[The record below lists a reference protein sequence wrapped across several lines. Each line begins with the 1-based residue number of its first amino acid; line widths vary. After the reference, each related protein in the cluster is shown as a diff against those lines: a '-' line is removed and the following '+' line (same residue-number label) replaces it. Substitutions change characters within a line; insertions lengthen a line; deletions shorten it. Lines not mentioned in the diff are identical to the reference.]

1 MLSSSPWRLGFVF
14 FLVPRTVSLKPRP
27 RGICRILWVMMCN
40 VIVVELNL
48 RWMLWSI
55 QMHSGIS
62 LVSSVSLGVV
72 FVRLGFFFVLKQTC
86 SKSRVINVIYNLF
99 LHVLWGAS
107 SIILWAPTCFLCYL
121 WFSPITPWKR
131 RSSRVL
137 LCLKPSVIIPNRI
150 HYTLS
155 VCFPES
161 NKNQTFLLKFQDRT
175 CLITPSFLSMNL
187 V

>member
-14 FLVPRTVSLKPRP
+14 FLVPRTVSFKSRP

-40 VIVVELNL
+40 VIVVESNSH
-48 RWMLWSI
+48 WMLWSI
-55 QMHSGIS
+55 QMYSGIS

-72 FVRLGFFFVLKQTC
+72 FVRLGFFLYLNRPVLVLLMWFITC
-86 SKSRVINVIYNLF
+86 SCMSCE
-99 LHVLWGAS
+99 GTC
-107 SIILWAPTCFLCYL
+107 IILWAPTCFLYYL
-121 WFSPITPWKR
+121 WFSPVTPGKR

-161 NKNQTFLLKFQDRT
+161 NKNQTFLLTFQDWT
-175 CLITPSFLSMNL
+175 CLITPSFLSMDL